1 MASCRPPATG
11 LPTTPLHPPD
21 ALDSAPPP
29 TLLRLVFRGECQ
41 PGHHPVAVREA
52 VAMALHLDDRRTAQ
66 LFSGRKVVLRRA
78 VDEATAMRYIAR
90 FAMLGAVLHAEPSRH
105 APPARP
111 APAAATPAPAAR
123 SAMALPWRQGL
134 RWAGIGA
141 LTVFG
146 GVSLGLL
153 LGPGRN
159 AWLQPGAA
167 DSAPSPPQPLPVQ
180 AAVTTAPAPPPAS
193 APAAEIAPGVPLPP
207 EMTGI
212 ALRAYRQDYATA
224 AGHKAFA
231 LSSRG
236 VHAWHAGAAT
246 DDAAREAALG
256 GCMAALQA
264 AGDSCRVV
272 DADGQWQE

>member
-1 MASCRPPATG
+1 M
-11 LPTTPLHPPD
+11 
-21 ALDSAPPP
+21 
-29 TLLRLVFRGECQ
+29 RLVFRGECQ

-90 FAMLGAVLHAEPSRH
+90 FAMLGAVLYAEPSRH
-105 APPARP
+105 APPDRPAAPVRP
-111 APAAATPAPAAR
+111 APA
-123 SAMALPWRQGL
+123 ALPWRQGL

-141 LTVFG
+141 LTVLG
-146 GVSLGLL
+146 GASLGLL
-153 LGPGRN
+153 LGPGLTG
-159 AWLQPGAA
+159 WLQPGAA
-167 DSAPSPPQPLPVQ
+167 DGAALPPPQPMPVLATVLPAMV
-180 AAVTTAPAPPPAS
+180 PAEAPAS
-193 APAAEIAPGVPLPP
+193 APAGEIAPGVPLPP
-207 EMTGI
+207 EMTDA
-212 ALRAYRQDYATA
+212 ALRAYRLGYAAA

-264 AGDSCRVV
+264 EGDSCRVV
-272 DADGQWQE
+272 DADGQWQD